1 MIPTVCTDI
10 MRIIENNMIHLS
22 DPRLG
27 IRKKKNYWKIIAAV
41 RLTSIEICAQMKC
54 HDMELDTN
62 SLVTVENV
70 QFLVSS

>member
-1 MIPTVCTDI
+1 
-10 MRIIENNMIHLS
+10 MIHLS

-27 IRKKKNYWKIIAAV
+27 IRKKNYWKIIAAV

-70 QFLVSS
+70 QFLVS